1 MLDKELLHS
10 IISCD
15 RDKINLVVHN
25 GVFPAWDIAM
35 KIIVSGYS
43 MTNKQ
48 RLALQNVYAYY
59 STYGSSFEGDVSW

>member
-15 RDKINLVVHN
+15 RDEINWVVHN
-25 GVFPAWDIAM
+25 GIFPAWDIAM
-35 KIIVSGYS
+35 KIIVSGYG

-48 RLALQNVYAYY
+48 RSALQNVYTYY
-59 STYGSSFEGDVSW
+59 STHGSSFEGDVSW